1 MNPLSRER
9 LLRGT
14 SQRQLRE
21 LTLAAMSCH
30 QRDQK
35 YESIRAAGVDII
47 PRWLP
52 FAQANRVTPI
62 VAHALF
68 DVFGE
73 DIPMAAEWHAAHE
86 QNAQRMRTLLSEF
99 DRIAAAMAEVGVRML
114 ALKNAG
120 IARGLY
126 PCAAC
131 CPMGDLDVVVKRG
144 DFHVAHDVMLSLG
157 YPLATR
163 TTTHDASFEEGFE
176 DGGTEYRAVVDG
188 EEVWFE
194 LQWRPVAGRW
204 IRQDQEPDA
213 DDLVDRSVPIPGTD
227 VRLLSPVDNM
237 VQVALHTAKH
247 TYVRAPGLRLHT
259 DVDRITR
266 YQAPDWSAVCDMVE
280 ALEVKTATF
289 LSFALAN
296 ALLDTP
302 IPDEVF
308 QRLRPNRAKLEAM
321 VQWLMRVDLFLPNEP
336 KFSRPEMIGFTALM
350 YDDTAGLLAS
360 VLDTDK
366 SDLLTGNPLRHARRG
381 ARRVRD
387 LITRYDR

>member
-47 PRWLP
+47 PLWLP

-144 DFHVAHDVMLSLG
+144 DFMWRTIMLSLG

-163 TTTHDASFEEGFE
+163 TTT
-176 DGGTEYRAVVDG
+176 TM
-188 EEVWFE
+188 
-194 LQWRPVAGRW
+194 RPSKKVSKMA
-204 IRQDQEPDA
+204 EP
-213 DDLVDRSVPIPGTD
+213 SIE
-227 VRLLSPVDNM
+227 
-237 VQVALHTAKH
+237 Q
-247 TYVRAPGLRLHT
+247 
-259 DVDRITR
+259 
-266 YQAPDWSAVCDMVE
+266 
-280 ALEVKTATF
+280 
-289 LSFALAN
+289 
-296 ALLDTP
+296 
-302 IPDEVF
+302 
-308 QRLRPNRAKLEAM
+308 
-321 VQWLMRVDLFLPNEP
+321 
-336 KFSRPEMIGFTALM
+336 
-350 YDDTAGLLAS
+350 
-360 VLDTDK
+360 
-366 SDLLTGNPLRHARRG
+366 
-381 ARRVRD
+381 
-387 LITRYDR
+387 